1 MQSIFGL
8 HFNTEPIQISNTISK
23 YYRFEEISDRIK
35 RALEFGG
42 CSRPALGYHEIGRK
56 QVHESGRQKKKEKSV
71 HAQEAA
77 FISMLI
83 YGLFFR
89 KLGS

>member
-42 CSRPALGYHEIGRK
+42 CSRPALGYHEIGESKCMKAADKRKKKSRSTRRK
-56 QVHESGRQKKKEKSV
+56 QLSL
-71 HAQEAA
+71 AC
-77 FISMLI
+77 
-83 YGLFFR
+83 
-89 KLGS
+89 